1 MSLKDRAAQKISHT
15 IDEVFLEADTRAKT
29 MISAAYIRT
38 AAVSAILALV
48 TSTNLIA
55 QRYTFRQYGSQEG
68 LTNLSVNCLFQ
79 DRTGYLWVGTDN
91 GLFRYDGS
99 SFRSFSHAEGLPNSE
114 IRGLAESPDGALW
127 VATQGGVARSI
138 GNQFKA
144 VDLGEQGRV
153 QKIAFDRLGRV
164 YVEHISGVI
173 RGVPDGAGSYRFSTV
188 VRGMVRGLFVNGE
201 DVWFSREGDLW
212 FLKGE
217 ESKRIGS
224 PAGLPVDQWDTVTQ
238 DSLGNLWTRS
248 PTQLYEL
255 PHGQTRFLNRS
266 EGVPHTTDSRLFA
279 DPFGRLYVSSN
290 AGVVILYGANRTYFD
305 PQHGLPSDNVGPIL
319 LDRQE
324 SLWLGMLGGGLVRRL
339 GHGEWTSWKK
349 EDGLLNNSVWA
360 VLHDGAG
367 RLWVGTSGGLN
378 IFGPDGALA
387 QSWSTRNGL
396 AGDRVRS
403 ITEGPAGDFF
413 VGTLPGGISRF
424 SKNGILLQSYG
435 LAAGLTKDEIVATAL
450 DRQNRLWAV
459 GNGGCFRS
467 LAPLSTSASLK
478 FERIEIP
485 GIAARTFFR
494 DVLVGQDGVV
504 WVSTSNGLVRFDEGN
519 WKVFTERNGLK
530 SSDLSAIIQG
540 QGSIWVAYRDAL
552 GIGRLQFHGDQVEAT
567 RITTED
573 GLSSD
578 LIYALTFDTSGRLWA
593 TTDNGV
599 NVLEQGRWRHYGM
612 EDGLIWD
619 DGDDLALSADLEGNV
634 WVGTSGGLSRFA
646 PLHYTIPDSPPPIV
660 LTSIQGGAQAFQPED
675 KPVLSHA
682 QNSLL
687 IQYSGLNY
695 SSETRTRFRYRLT
708 GYEKN
713 WNETLERNVHFAGLP
728 AGKYVFEVV
737 AAGPNGLWSPV
748 PARFA
753 FSVKP
758 PWWLSWW
765 FIAACVLAALLLG
778 RALWRYRVRVL
789 VAQKE
794 LLEQQV
800 IDRTAEL
807 RESHRQLEEIA
818 YYDALTSLPNRR
830 MFTEQFRSRLAL
842 ARRHDGLFTLLL
854 IDLDAFKQ
862 TNDSFGHDAGDAV
875 LMGSANLLR
884 AAVRESDC
892 VARLGG
898 DEFAILLIS
907 PTDPAGIEM
916 VCKRIVGSFDGG
928 ISFNGTTL
936 KATCSVGVA
945 VFPADG
951 DAQESLYKSADMALY
966 EAKRRGGN
974 TSCRFRPEMQ
984 HLPSRS

>member
-1 MSLKDRAAQKISHT
+1 
-15 IDEVFLEADTRAKT
+15 
-29 MISAAYIRT
+29 MISAANVRT
-38 AAVSAILALV
+38 VAVCAMLALV
-48 TSTNLIA
+48 ASTNLIA
-55 QRYTFRQYGSQEG
+55 QRQTFRQYGSQEG
-68 LTNLSVNCLFQ
+68 LTNLSVNCLIQ

-99 SFRSFSHAEGLPNSE
+99 SFRTFSHAEGLPNSE
-114 IRGLAESPDGALW
+114 IRALAESPDGGLW
-127 VATQGGVARSI
+127 AATQGGVARSY
-138 GNQFKA
+138 GSQFKV
-144 VDLGEQGRV
+144 VDFGQQGRV
-153 QKIAFDRLGRV
+153 QGIAFDRFGRV
-164 YVEHISGVI
+164 YLEHVSGII
-173 RGVPDGAGSYRFSTV
+173 RGDPDGTGSYRFSTLV
-188 VRGMVRGLFVNGE
+188 QGEIRGLYIKGE
-201 DVWFSREGDLW
+201 DVWFSQDGDLW
-212 FLKGE
+212 HLNGE
-217 ESKRIGS
+217 KPKRIGS
-224 PAGLPVDQWDTVTQ
+224 PAGLPADQWDTVTL

-248 PTQLYEL
+248 ASRLYEL
-255 PHGQTRFLNRS
+255 PRGQARFVDRS
-266 EGVPHTTDSRLFA
+266 EGIAHTTDSRLFA
-279 DPFGRLYVSSN
+279 DPFGRLYVASN
-290 AGVVILYGANRTYFD
+290 AGVAILHGANRTYFD
-305 PQHGLPSDNVGPIL
+305 PQHGLPADNVGPIL

-339 GHGEWTSWKK
+339 GHGEWLSWKK
-349 EDGLLNNSVWA
+349 QDGLLNNSVWT

-367 RLWVGTSGGLN
+367 QLWIGTSGGLN
-378 IFGPDGALA
+378 IFGPDGKLT
-387 QSWSTRNGL
+387 QSWSSHNGL

-403 ITEGPAGDFF
+403 ITEGPAGNFF
-413 VGTLPGGISRF
+413 VGTFPGGISRF
-424 SKNGILLQSYG
+424 SKKGILQHNYG
-435 LAAGLTKDEIVATAL
+435 VEAGLTKDEVIATAL

-467 LAPLSTSASLK
+467 QTTLDNNDSLK
-478 FERIEIP
+478 FERMQIP
-485 GIAARTFFR
+485 GLDSHTFFR
-494 DVLVGQDGVV
+494 DVLLGKDGVV
-504 WVSTSNGLVRFDEGN
+504 WVSTSNGLARFDDGH

-530 SSDLSAIIQG
+530 SSDLSAIVEG
-540 QGSIWVAYRDAL
+540 QGAIWVAYRDAL
-552 GIGRLQFHGDQVEAT
+552 GIGRVQFHGDQIEAT
-567 RITTED
+567 LITTKE

-599 NVLEQGRWRHYGM
+599 NVLEHDRWRHYGM

-619 DGDDLALSADLEGNV
+619 DGDDLALSADHDGNV

-646 PLHYTIPDSPPPIV
+646 PLHYTIPDPPPPIV
-660 LTSIQGGAQAFQPED
+660 LTSIQGGSQTFQPED
-675 KPVLSHA
+675 RPVLSHA
-682 QNSLL
+682 QDSLL
-687 IQYSGLNY
+687 IQFSGLNY
-695 SSETRTRFRYRLT
+695 SSETRMRFRYRLT

-737 AAGPNGLWSPV
+737 AAGSNGLWSPV

-765 FIAACVLAALLLG
+765 FIAICVIVALILA

-842 ARRHDGLFTLLL
+842 SRRQVDSFALLL
-854 IDLDAFKQ
+854 IDLDSFKQ

-875 LMGSANLLR
+875 LIESANLLR

-898 DEFAILLIS
+898 DEFAILLIT
-907 PTDPAGIEM
+907 PTDPAGVEM
-916 VCKRIVGSFDGG
+916 VCQRIVESFATGV
-928 ISFNGTTL
+928 SFNTSIL
-936 KATCSVGVA
+936 KASCSVGVA
-945 VFPADG
+945 VFPCDG
-951 DAQESLYKSADMALY
+951 DTQEGLYKSADMALY
-966 EAKRRGGN
+966 EAKRLGGN
-974 TSCRFRPEMQ
+974 TYCRYRPG
-984 HLPSRS
+984 L

>member
-1 MSLKDRAAQKISHT
+1 
-15 IDEVFLEADTRAKT
+15 
-29 MISAAYIRT
+29 MISVVNVRT
-38 AAVSAILALV
+38 VAVCALLALV
-48 TSTNLIA
+48 TSMNLIA

-68 LTNLSVNCLFQ
+68 LTNLSVNCLIQ
-79 DRTGYLWVGTDN
+79 DRIGYLWVGTDN

-99 SFRSFSHAEGLPNSE
+99 SFRAFSHAEGLPNSE
-114 IRGLAESPDGALW
+114 IRALAESPDGALW
-127 VATQGGVARSI
+127 AGTQGGVARSY
-138 GNQFKA
+138 GSQFK
-144 VDLGEQGRV
+144 VVNFGGQGRV
-153 QKIAFDRLGRV
+153 QGLAFDSLGRV
-164 YVEHISGVI
+164 YLEHVSGII
-173 RGVPDGAGSYRFSTV
+173 RGDPDGAGSYRFSTV
-188 VRGMVRGLFVNGE
+188 VHGEVRGLFVKGE
-201 DVWFSREGDLW
+201 DVWFSRDGDLW
-212 FLKGE
+212 HLQGE
-217 ESKRIGS
+217 KSKRIGS
-224 PAGLPVDQWDTVTQ
+224 AAGLPADQWDTVTQ
-238 DSLGNLWTRS
+238 DSFGNLWTRS
-248 PTQLYEL
+248 ATELYEL
-255 PHGQTRFLNRS
+255 PRGQVRFVDRS
-266 EGVPHTTDSRLFA
+266 EGIAHTTDSRLFA

-290 AGVVILYGANRTYFD
+290 AGVAILYGANRTYFD
-305 PQHGLPSDNVGPIL
+305 PQHGLPADNVGPIL

-339 GHGEWTSWKK
+339 GHGEWLSWKK
-349 EDGLLNNSVWA
+349 EDGLLNNSVWT

-378 IFGPDGALA
+378 IFSPDGKLI
-387 QSWSTRNGL
+387 QSWTTRNGL

-403 ITEGPAGDFF
+403 ITEGPAGNFF
-413 VGTLPGGISRF
+413 VGTFPGGISRF
-424 SKNGILLQSYG
+424 DKNGVLQHSYG
-435 LAAGLTKDEIVATAL
+435 IEAGLTKDEIIATAL

-467 LAPLSTSASLK
+467 FAPLNGSITLK
-478 FERIEIP
+478 FERVEIP
-485 GIAARTFFR
+485 GIVAHTFFR
-494 DVLVGQDGVV
+494 DVKVGQDGVV
-504 WVSTSNGLVRFDEGN
+504 WVSTSNGLVRFDDGH
-519 WKVFTERNGLK
+519 WKVFTESDGLK
-530 SSDLSAIIQG
+530 SSDLSAIVQG

-552 GIGRLQFHGDQVEAT
+552 GIGRLQIHGDQIEAT
-567 RITTED
+567 RITTQD

-578 LIYALTFDTSGRLWA
+578 LIYALTFDSVGRLWA

-619 DGDDLALSADLEGNV
+619 DGDDLALSADHEGNV

-646 PLHYTIPDSPPPIV
+646 PLHYTIPDPPPPIV
-660 LTSIQGGAQAFQPED
+660 LTSIQGGSQAFQAED
-675 KPVLSHA
+675 RPVLSHA
-682 QNSLL
+682 QDSLL

-708 GYEKN
+708 GYEN
-713 WNETLERNVHFAGLP
+713 VWNETLERNVHFAGLP

-765 FIAACVLAALLLG
+765 FVAICVIVALLLA

-842 ARRHDGLFTLLL
+842 SRRQGDSFALLL
-854 IDLDAFKQ
+854 IDLDSFKQ

-875 LMGSANLLR
+875 LIESANLLR

-898 DEFAILLIS
+898 DEFAILLIT
-907 PTDPAGIEM
+907 PTDPAGVEM
-916 VCKRIVGSFDGG
+916 VCQRIVESFATGVF
-928 ISFNGTTL
+928 FNSSIL
-936 KATCSVGVA
+936 KASCSVGVA
-945 VFPADG
+945 VFPCDG
-951 DAQESLYKSADMALY
+951 DTQEGLYKSADVALY
-966 EAKRRGGN
+966 EAKRLGGN
-974 TSCRFRPEMQ
+974 TYCRYRPG
-984 HLPSRS
+984 L

>member
-1 MSLKDRAAQKISHT
+1 
-15 IDEVFLEADTRAKT
+15 
-29 MISAAYIRT
+29 MISAVNVRT
-38 AAVSAILALV
+38 VAVCAILALV

-68 LTNLSVNCLFQ
+68 LTNLSVNCLIQ

-99 SFRSFSHAEGLPNSE
+99 SFRTFSHAEGLPNSE
-114 IRGLAESPDGALW
+114 IRALAESPDGALW
-127 VATQGGVARSI
+127 AGTQGGVARSY
-138 GNQFKA
+138 GSQFKIL
-144 VDLGEQGRV
+144 DFGQQGRV
-153 QKIAFDRLGRV
+153 QGIAFDRLGRV
-164 YVEHISGVI
+164 YLEHISGII
-173 RGVPDGAGSYRFSTV
+173 RGDPEGTRSYRFSTV
-188 VRGMVRGLFVNGE
+188 VQGEVRGLFVKGE
-201 DVWFSREGDLW
+201 DVWFSKDGDLW
-212 FLKGE
+212 HLKGDK
-217 ESKRIGS
+217 SKRVGS
-224 PAGLPVDQWDTVTQ
+224 SAGLPADQWDTVTQ
-238 DSLGNLWTRS
+238 DSFGNLWTRS
-248 PTQLYEL
+248 ATKLYEL
-255 PHGQTRFLNRS
+255 PRGQTRFVDRS
-266 EGVPHTTDSRLFA
+266 EGIAHTTDSRLFA

-290 AGVVILYGANRTYFD
+290 AGVAILYEANRTYFD
-305 PQHGLPSDNVGPIL
+305 PQHGLPADNVGPIL

-339 GHGEWTSWKK
+339 GHGEWLSWKK
-349 EDGLLNNSVWA
+349 EDGLLNNSVWT
-360 VLHDGAG
+360 VLHDSAG

-378 IFGPDGALA
+378 IFGPDGKLA
-387 QSWSTRNGL
+387 QSWTSRNGL
-396 AGDRVRS
+396 AGDRARS
-403 ITEGPAGDFF
+403 ITEGPTGDFF
-413 VGTLPGGISRF
+413 VGTFPGGISRF
-424 SKNGILLQSYG
+424 SKNGILLHNYG
-435 LAAGLTKDEIVATAL
+435 IAAGLTKDEIIATAL
-450 DRQNRLWAV
+450 DRQNHLWAV

-467 LAPLSTSASLK
+467 QTPLDKNANLK
-478 FERIEIP
+478 FERMQIS
-485 GIAARTFFR
+485 GIDAHTFFR
-494 DVLVGQDGVV
+494 DVLVGQDGIV
-504 WVSTSNGLVRFDEGN
+504 WVSTSNGLLRFDDGH
-519 WKVFTERNGLK
+519 WKVFTESNGLK
-530 SSDLSAIIQG
+530 SSDLSAIVQG

-552 GIGRLQFHGDQVEAT
+552 GIGRLQFHGDRIEAT
-567 RITTED
+567 RITMQD

-619 DGDDLALSADLEGNV
+619 DGDDLALSADHDGNV

-646 PLHYTIPDSPPPIV
+646 PLHYTIPDPPPPIV
-660 LTSIQGGAQAFQPED
+660 LTSIQGGSQAFQPED
-675 KPVLSHA
+675 RPVLSHA
-682 QNSLL
+682 QDSLL

-708 GYEKN
+708 GYEN
-713 WNETLERNVHFAGLP
+713 SWNETRERNVHFAGLP

-758 PWWLSWW
+758 PWWFSWW
-765 FIAACVLAALLLG
+765 FVAICIIVALLLA

-842 ARRHDGLFTLLL
+842 SRRQGDSFALLL
-854 IDLDAFKQ
+854 IDLDSFKQ

-875 LMGSANLLR
+875 LIESANLLK

-898 DEFAILLIS
+898 DEFAILLIT
-907 PTDPAGIEM
+907 PTDPAGVEM
-916 VCKRIVGSFDGG
+916 VCQRIVESFATGV
-928 ISFNGTTL
+928 SFNSSIL
-936 KATCSVGVA
+936 KASCSVGVA
-945 VFPADG
+945 VFPCDG
-951 DAQESLYKSADMALY
+951 DTQEGLYKSADMALY
-966 EAKRRGGN
+966 EAKRLGGN
-974 TSCRFRPEMQ
+974 TYCRYRPG
-984 HLPSRS
+984 L